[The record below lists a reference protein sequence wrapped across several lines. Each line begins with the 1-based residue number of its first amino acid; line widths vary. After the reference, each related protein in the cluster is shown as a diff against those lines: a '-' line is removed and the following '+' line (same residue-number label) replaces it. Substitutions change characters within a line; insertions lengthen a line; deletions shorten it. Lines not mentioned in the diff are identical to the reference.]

1 METNMAK
8 PKLIKDDREA
18 YESYPAVDKEIALI
32 KHDIKSIRDETNI
45 HNRQTEKDFASIHK
59 KIDKIDNRL
68 WAVAALIIATTFGK
82 LLADM
87 FMT

>member
-1 METNMAK
+1 MQELKKNVVEMNDATNQNK
-8 PKLIKDDREA
+8 ID
-18 YESYPAVDKEIALI
+18 IALI
-32 KHDIKSIRDETNI
+32 KNDIKSIRNETTT
-45 HNRQTEKDFASIHK
+45 HNRQTEKDFALIHK

-82 LLADM
+82 LLADL